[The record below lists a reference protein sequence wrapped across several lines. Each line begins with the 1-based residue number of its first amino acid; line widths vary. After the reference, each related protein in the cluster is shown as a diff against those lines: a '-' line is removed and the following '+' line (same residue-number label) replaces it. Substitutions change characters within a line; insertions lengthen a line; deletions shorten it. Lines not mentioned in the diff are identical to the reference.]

1 MKKLKVGI
9 ANLEQY
15 KKRTMAIAQGEFK
28 PSAGDPKVWFTS
40 IESFARILSDKNRE
54 LLSLIAETEPDS
66 MNELAEKTGRARS
79 NLSRT
84 LRTME
89 RYGLVRFVKGS
100 GRQLAPR
107 VRYSD
112 IVLDMPLVRPRNYAA
127 PAAASA
133 RDVNRRARS
142 PALFGR
148 LNR

>member
-15 KKRTMAIAQGEFK
+15 RKRTMAIARGELRQA
-28 PSAGDPKVWFTS
+28 AGDPKGWFTS

-54 LLSLIAETEPDS
+54 LLSLIAETEPNS

-107 VRYSD
+107 VDYRD
-112 IVLDMPLVRPRNYAA
+112 IVLDMPLTHSRI
-127 PAAASA
+127 
-133 RDVNRRARS
+133 
-142 PALFGR
+142 
-148 LNR
+148 

>member
-15 KKRTMAIAQGEFK
+15 KKRTMAIARGEFK
-28 PSAGDPKVWFTS
+28 PAGGDPKVWFTS
-40 IESFARILSDKNRE
+40 IESFTRILSDKNRE
-54 LLSLIAETEPDS
+54 LLALIAETEPES

-107 VRYSD
+107 VQYSD
-112 IVLDMPLVRPRNYAA
+112 IVLDMPLVP
-127 PAAASA
+127 SGSSMA
-133 RDVNRRARS
+133 RA
-142 PALFGR
+142 
-148 LNR
+148 

>member
-9 ANLEQY
+9 ASLEQY
-15 KKRTMAIAQGEFK
+15 KERTTAIVRGELK
-28 PSAGDPKVWFTS
+28 PAAGDPKVWFTS
-40 IESFARILSDKNRE
+40 VESFARILSDKNRE
-54 LLSLIAETEPDS
+54 LLALIAETEPDS

-107 VRYSD
+107 VHYSD
-112 IVLDMPLVRPRNYAA
+112 IVLDMPLARP
-127 PAAASA
+127 
-133 RDVNRRARS
+133 
-142 PALFGR
+142 FGSSQQA
-148 LNR
+148 

>member
-9 ANLEQY
+9 ASLEQY
-15 KKRTMAIAQGEFK
+15 KARTMAIVRGEFK
-28 PSAGDPKVWFTS
+28 PAASDPKVWFTS
-40 IESFARILSDKNRE
+40 VESFARILSDKNRE
-54 LLSLIAETEPDS
+54 LLALIAETEPES

-107 VRYSD
+107 VHYSD
-112 IVLDMPLVRPRNYAA
+112 IVLDMPLVRP
-127 PAAASA
+127 SGSIL
-133 RDVNRRARS
+133 RA
-142 PALFGR
+142 
-148 LNR
+148 

>member
-15 KKRTMAIAQGEFK
+15 KKRTMAIARGQFR
-28 PSAGDPKVWFTS
+28 PAAGDPKVWFTS

-54 LLSLIAETEPDS
+54 LLALIAETEPDS

-100 GRQLAPR
+100 GRQLA
-107 VRYSD
+107 
-112 IVLDMPLVRPRNYAA
+112 
-127 PAAASA
+127 
-133 RDVNRRARS
+133 
-142 PALFGR
+142 
-148 LNR
+148 

>member
-15 KKRTMAIAQGEFK
+15 KKRTMAIARGGLK
-28 PSAGDPKVWFTS
+28 PAAGDPKVWFTS
-40 IESFARILSDKNRE
+40 IESFARILSDRNRE
-54 LLSLIAETEPDS
+54 LLSLIAETKPDS
-66 MNELAEKTGRARS
+66 MNALAEKTGRARS

-107 VRYSD
+107 VHYRD
-112 IVLDMPLVRPRNYAA
+112 IVLDMPLTHSRI
-127 PAAASA
+127 
-133 RDVNRRARS
+133 
-142 PALFGR
+142 
-148 LNR
+148 

>member
-15 KKRTMAIAQGEFK
+15 KKRTMAIARGELK
-28 PSAGDPKVWFTS
+28 PAAGDPKVWFTS

-107 VRYSD
+107 VHYRD
-112 IVLDMPLVRPRNYAA
+112 IVLDMPLTSR
-127 PAAASA
+127 
-133 RDVNRRARS
+133 
-142 PALFGR
+142 
-148 LNR
+148 

>member
-9 ANLEQY
+9 AGFEQY
-15 KKRTMAIAQGEFK
+15 RKRTMAIAWGELK
-28 PSAGDPKVWFTS
+28 RAAGDPKVWFTS

-54 LLSLIAETEPDS
+54 LLALIAETEPNS

-112 IVLDMPLVRPRNYAA
+112 IVLDMPLVR
-127 PAAASA
+127 AS
-133 RDVNRRARS
+133 S
-142 PALFGR
+142 
-148 LNR
+148 

>member
-1 MKKLKVGI
+1 MRRLNLAI
-9 ANLEQY
+9 SNLEQN
-15 KKRTMAIAQGEFK
+15 KARTMAIVPGEVN
-28 PSAGDPKVWFTS
+28 PAAGDPKVWFTS

-54 LLSLIAETEPDS
+54 LLALIAETEPDS

-107 VRYSD
+107 VHYSD
-112 IVLDMPLVRPRNYAA
+112 IVLDMPLVH
-127 PAAASA
+127 
-133 RDVNRRARS
+133 
-142 PALFGR
+142 
-148 LNR
+148 

>member
-9 ANLEQY
+9 ASFKQY
-15 KKRTMAIAQGEFK
+15 KDRTMAIARGELK
-28 PSAGDPKVWFTS
+28 PVASDPKVWFTS
-40 IESFARILSDKNRE
+40 IESFARILSDKNRA
-54 LLSLIAETEPDS
+54 LLALIAETEPGS

-112 IVLDMPLVRPRNYAA
+112 IVLDMPLRSSSSQARPA
-127 PAAASA
+127 
-133 RDVNRRARS
+133 
-142 PALFGR
+142 
-148 LNR
+148 

>member
-1 MKKLKVGI
+1 MRKLKVGI
-9 ANLEQY
+9 ASLEQY
-15 KKRTMAIAQGEFK
+15 KKRTMAIARGELK
-28 PSAGDPKVWFTS
+28 PATGDPKVWFTS

-54 LLSLIAETEPDS
+54 LLALIAETEPGS

-107 VRYSD
+107 VHYRD
-112 IVLDMPLVRPRNYAA
+112 IVLDMPLTH
-127 PAAASA
+127 S
-133 RDVNRRARS
+133 RS
-142 PALFGR
+142 
-148 LNR
+148 